1 MTQDQI
7 SGIIRKI
14 IEKQVIDALC
24 AQGFK
29 VNEDSAFGQ
38 DFGVEQDY
46 ENGLALIAK
55 SYYNV
60 QQIKPCWYNYHKAV
74 YNSGVLYTVCKSVK
88 AAERLV
94 KEMSK

>member
-7 SGIIRKI
+7 SDVIRKI
-14 IEKQVIDALC
+14 IEEQVIDELC

-29 VNEDSAFGQ
+29 IDENEAYGDNISI
-38 DFGVEQDY
+38 EQDY
-46 ENGLALIAK
+46 ENGLALIAR

-74 YNSGVLYTVCKSVK
+74 YNTGVLYTICDSVES
-88 AAERLV
+88 AEQLV